1 MGPNMVNV
9 TNELMFETMKKM
21 HQRFDKLDL
30 TLGEVRSELV
40 NMRGSIH
47 TIGGDILNIYAKL
60 ARHDEQLDRIENRL
74 ELRELAEAQAK
85 FEHE

>member
-1 MGPNMVNV
+1 MTNI
-9 TNELMFETMKKM
+9 TNELMFEAMKKM

-30 TLGEVRSELV
+30 ALGEVRSELV
-40 NMRGSIH
+40 SLRGAIH
-47 TIGGDILNIYAKL
+47 TIGGDILKIYSKL

-85 FEHE
+85 FEHPQ